1 MKFKTEN
8 INTTFK
14 INFEKE
20 NYAFKIKDM
29 ENNVGI
35 SNILIFFFLAICK
48 EEFIFD

>member
-35 SNILIFFFLAICK
+35 SNILIFFLFGNLQRRIY
-48 EEFIFD
+48 I